1 MKSSGVNSAEGGE
14 VMEMM
19 TTVLLA
25 AVLGIVAGFLGGWYV
40 FRKRKIA

>member
-1 MKSSGVNSAEGGE
+1 MLTMGTAV
-14 VMEMM
+14 V
-19 TTVLLA
+19 LA